1 MRRIISISI
10 CTVVVLLVANC
21 RKDREEV
28 AEQKIVV
35 LKPAEQ
41 LEVEWQKLDSMSRD
55 KPELEKEI
63 ERLLDRYTE
72 EQVRPSGT
80 EALQRIY
87 SMIRN
92 PDGEVPA
99 AREALRLFVKMNA
112 TEVVRESLLHKNRD
126 VVIIAS
132 DALVAQTE
140 KNAKNEMGI
149 PYLIHVLAQ
158 NNYIQE
164 GSEDAT
170 IHTIMKHK
178 LIKAIQKIT
187 NLDIKVSEINVDHI
201 EEVERVL
208 SLARAWA
215 KQRKIK
221 LFEK

>member
-10 CTVVVLLVANC
+10 CTVIVLLVANC
-21 RKDREEV
+21 RKDREEA

-55 KPELEKEI
+55 KHELEKEI

-72 EQVRPSGT
+72 EQMRPSGT

-92 PDGEVPA
+92 PDGEVSA

-170 IHTIMKHK
+170 IHTIMKRK

-187 NLDIKVSEINVDHI
+187 NLDIKVSEINVDHAD
-201 EEVERVL
+201 EVEGVL

-215 KQRKIK
+215 KQRNIK
-221 LFEK
+221 LFE